1 MFQSPSGVLGV
12 CRFQHGVSDLGRLFS
27 VSVPFRGFRGL
38 QERIAKPDRVVWLPY
53 PSRFPHSSCIVVHL
67 FSPRHPGIAPFPPF
81 PHPVLETRK
90 TPPKWPRVS
99 MNDSGT
105 ALPILPCYGAPPR
118 ILTARCPPLS
128 LPCFGRVSKRPRE
141 SALFAVPAESTRVF
155 TAPRFGAS
163 RHPGGACLPVGGV
176 RAVTDWRTSWLS
188 LVHQSDDAVQ
198 TDRTV
203 HVGAKA
209 GRRNAPV
216 RLALDKWCAVKSC
229 LWRAVMNS
237 HLLISI

>member
-1 MFQSPSGVLGV
+1 MYDRFQSPSGVLGV
-12 CRFQHGVSDLGRLFS
+12 CR
-27 VSVPFRGFRGL
+27 
-38 QERIAKPDRVVWLPY
+38 ERIAKPDRVVWLPC

-81 PHPVLETRK
+81 PRAVLETRK

-155 TAPRFGAS
+155 TAPRFGGIPV
-163 RHPGGACLPVGGV
+163 PGRRVAAGRRGSCGV
-176 RAVTDWRTSWLS
+176 RAITDRRTSGVSLS
-188 LVHQSDDAVQ
+188 P
-198 TDRTV
+198 
-203 HVGAKA
+203 
-209 GRRNAPV
+209 PV
-216 RLALDKWCAVKSC
+216 R
-229 LWRAVMNS
+229 
-237 HLLISI
+237 